1 MNWLTLIRQRHLS
14 DHSLM
19 FLCLDSAPSLFLA
32 RPHSPTQVSLH
43 FVHFHDRNQP
53 VLCSASPPY
62 GEFILL
68 SIPLLHRTAFYDLNV
83 HFYYIPA
90 RAVLV
95 IKSVSDLKNKYEWDV
110 IKFTAATTYPTE
122 RLDLYLFLHC

>member
-1 MNWLTLIRQRHLS
+1 MVDANSTASPVRPLTH
-14 DHSLM
+14 
-19 FLCLDSAPSLFLA
+19 
-32 RPHSPTQVSLH
+32 VSLLGFSAITIPRQALLPDSSFSP

-53 VLCSASPPY
+53 VLGSASPPY

-95 IKSVSDLKNKYEWDV
+95 IKSVSALKINMNGM
-110 IKFTAATTYPTE
+110 
-122 RLDLYLFLHC
+122 